1 MGDALVRFEPGTFSR
16 KDLGLDGESLW
27 VEAGD
32 NGPTS
37 NQRVDEPSLRNGERL
52 T

>member
-1 MGDALVRFEPGTFSR
+1 MRDTSVRFGPSTFSC

-27 VEAGD
+27 VEALD
-32 NGPTS
+32 DRPTGH
-37 NQRVDEPSLRNGERL
+37 QRVDEPSLRDLERL

>member
-1 MGDALVRFEPGTFSR
+1 MRDTSVRCERGTFSR

-27 VEAGD
+27 VEARD